1 MIQKRGI
8 LYILTLTQT
17 KIRKWWFKQ
26 KKKIQDRENK
36 RKDKVKIRKKKKKQR
51 RAEKKKKMLEDIEE
65 KRIEEE
71 KIIIRNKYTIT
82 RAISFTNKVLYT
94 CKNCITKR
102 DSEEEIRKHVKVC
115 NITPYKSD
123 ISMLEEAEKIDRC
136 FIEIDGFKTVGRV
149 NSP

>member
-1 MIQKRGI
+1 
-8 LYILTLTQT
+8 
-17 KIRKWWFKQ
+17 
-26 KKKIQDRENK
+26 
-36 RKDKVKIRKKKKKQR
+36 
-51 RAEKKKKMLEDIEE
+51 MLEDIEK

-71 KIIIRNKYTIT
+71 KIRIRNKYTIT

-102 DSEEEIRKHVKVC
+102 YSEEEIRKHVKVC
-115 NITPYKSD
+115 NVTPYKSD

>member
-1 MIQKRGI
+1 MESALSYNNI
-8 LYILTLTQT
+8 
-17 KIRKWWFKQ
+17 
-26 KKKIQDRENK
+26 
-36 RKDKVKIRKKKKKQR
+36 
-51 RAEKKKKMLEDIEE
+51 
-65 KRIEEE
+65 
-71 KIIIRNKYTIT
+71 NKYIRLFLIYKIYTNIQQIT
-82 RAISFTNKVLYT
+82 NIRSHSELRTSRRQRSCNFASKEAIRILIDKQSLSTNKVLYT